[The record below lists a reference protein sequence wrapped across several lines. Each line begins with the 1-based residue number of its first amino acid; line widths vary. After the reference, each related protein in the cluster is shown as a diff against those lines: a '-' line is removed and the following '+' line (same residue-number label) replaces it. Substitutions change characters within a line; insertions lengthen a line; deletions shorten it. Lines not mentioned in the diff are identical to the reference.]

1 MDSLCPA
8 GRSRPSNGGADSLEI
23 VMPPVVGSPRLGA
36 EEVLMSVIEQH
47 AAPTFRRGGL
57 ARLLRDLVVI
67 SRPRFWF
74 LSFVAIH

>member
-1 MDSLCPA
+1 
-8 GRSRPSNGGADSLEI
+8 
-23 VMPPVVGSPRLGA
+23 
-36 EEVLMSVIEQH
+36 MSVIEQH

>member
-8 GRSRPSNGGADSLEI
+8 GRSRPSNGGADSLPI

-47 AAPTFRRGGL
+47 AAATVRRDGL

-74 LSFVAIH
+74 LSFVAVH